1 MGKKRKSATRTAFLE
16 RESRIHTADE
26 LASQAEK
33 FARIAVTESSETAWR
48 DAATH
53 YRRAALLY
61 RQAGLGLLA
70 KSQWQSCVHCAEALG
85 DTEAVATC
93 RREAEVIPAYWEG
106 EK

>member
-1 MGKKRKSATRTAFLE
+1 MSKKKKSPTRTAFLE
-16 RESRIHTADE
+16 RESRIRAADE

-53 YRRAALLY
+53 YQRAAPLY

-70 KSQWQSCVHCAEALG
+70 KAAWLSCANCTDALG
-85 DTEAVATC
+85 DIEAAATC
-93 RREAEVIPAYWEG
+93 RREAEVIPTYWEG
-106 EK
+106 QK